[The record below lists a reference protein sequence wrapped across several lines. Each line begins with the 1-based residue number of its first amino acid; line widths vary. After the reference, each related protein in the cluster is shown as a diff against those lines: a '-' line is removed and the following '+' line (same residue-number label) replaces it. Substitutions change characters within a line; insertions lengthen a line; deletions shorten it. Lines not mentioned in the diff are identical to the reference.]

1 VQVTSSILPS
11 VDVSAAP
18 QPVVEHSRPAE
29 IPSATVP
36 NTREYITYKR
46 QPRAKKVI
54 GANSTTAT
62 SSDPASLVPEV
73 PSQQVS
79 VLEVS
84 AVPVSAS
91 ASAPETVIYTDQR
104 PCTRLRDG
112 TTTRIKYGCF
122 TSTGEPQSLSEALG
136 DQNWKLA
143 MDAEYNALE
152 KNQTWHLVP
161 PEGIKNV
168 IDCKWVYKV
177 KRKADGSFD
186 RNKARLVAKGFKQR
200 YGIDYEDTFNP
211 VVKAA
216 TIKIILS
223 IAVSRGWTLRQL
235 DEAWLC
241 L

>member
-1 VQVTSSILPS
+1 LSS

-18 QPVVEHSRPAE
+18 QSVVEHSRPEEKPPA
-29 IPSATVP
+29 AVQ

-54 GANSTTAT
+54 VSNSTTDAD
-62 SSDPASLVPEV
+62 SDPASLIPEV
-73 PSQQVS
+73 PLQVS
-79 VLEVS
+79 GSDVS

-112 TTTRIKYGCF
+112 TATRVKYGCF
-122 TSTGEPQSLSEALG
+122 TSTGEPQSLSETLG
-136 DQNWKLA
+136 DPNWKLA
-143 MDAEYNALE
+143 MDTEYDALE

-177 KRKADGSFD
+177 KQKADGSFD
-186 RNKARLVAKGFKQR
+186 RNKARLVAKGFK
-200 YGIDYEDTFNP
+200 
-211 VVKAA
+211 
-216 TIKIILS
+216 
-223 IAVSRGWTLRQL
+223 
-235 DEAWLC
+235 
-241 L
+241 